1 MSNLEEPPAIPKTE
15 HSEEESFSDSSPELD
30 GQDYTQETAQVQKRK
45 GGRKPVRSLVGGIYA
60 TSEERK
66 QRNRQAQAAFRER
79 RTEYIK
85 QLETTI
91 KHHEENLQNLQQ
103 SHRSAADEC
112 LMLRYKNS
120 LLERIDVQAELKLK
134 TDTHHVSPHV
144 PHPAGAH
151 ASPGQRANM
160 SRHSQVRRTASAN
173 GPKGP
178 KSQSSQTSMVSDQST
193 RSHPTPPL
201 PNSSPVKAKS
211 SMSSLTS
218 GFSGGMYSQSHP
230 HAPPPL
236 KPRHPSQGTPGSHP
250 PSSGSMQGHK
260 LNANG
265 GSKGNDMGSA
275 PGPISTYWQPPFRS
289 HYEQLGKLTRPL
301 HVPSFNRT
309 DGSMV
314 DSVST
319 EQEYDA
325 HADMLDEDPSDHSA
339 GPGPYPENFYQ
350 QSMAPNH
357 QIQMSTQGQ
366 PPMRPGDTMQQP
378 STSHMLDPQAM
389 ALAGMSQGFD
399 PFDPMLDAD
408 PFGLTASMHFPTQ
421 FTYQEKNQASS
432 GI

>member
-15 HSEEESFSDSSPELD
+15 HSEEDSFSDSSPELD
-30 GQDYTQETAQVQKRK
+30 GQDYTQEAAQVQKRK
-45 GGRKPVRSLVGGIYA
+45 GGRKPVRHS
-60 TSEERK
+60 SE
-66 QRNRQAQAAFRER
+66 
-79 RTEYIK
+79 
-85 QLETTI
+85 
-91 KHHEENLQNLQQ
+91 
-103 SHRSAADEC
+103 S
-112 LMLRYKNS
+112 
-120 LLERIDVQAELKLK
+120 IDVQAELKLK
-134 TDTHHVSPHV
+134 TETHHVSPHV

-151 ASPGQRANM
+151 ASPSQRANM
-160 SRHSQVRRTASAN
+160 SRHSQVRRTASAS

-218 GFSGGMYSQSHP
+218 GFSGGMYSQGHP

-236 KPRHPSQGTPGSHP
+236 KPRHPSQGTPGNHP
-250 PSSGSMQGHK
+250 PSSGSMQGPK

-265 GSKGNDMGSA
+265 GSKGNDMGNA

-289 HYEQLGKLTRPL
+289 HYEQLGKQSHSSHHPHTY
-301 HVPSFNRT
+301 RT
-309 DGSMV
+309 DGSMAN
-314 DSVST
+314 T

-350 QSMAPNH
+350 QPMAPNH
-357 QIQMSTQGQ
+357 QMPMGTQGQ
-366 PPMRPGDTMQQP
+366 PPVRPGDTMQHP
-378 STSHMLDPQAM
+378 STSHMLDPHAM